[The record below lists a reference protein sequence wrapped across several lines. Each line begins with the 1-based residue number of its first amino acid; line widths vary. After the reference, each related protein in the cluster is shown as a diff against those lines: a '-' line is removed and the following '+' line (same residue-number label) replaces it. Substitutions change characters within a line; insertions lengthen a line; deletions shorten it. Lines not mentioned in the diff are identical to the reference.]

1 MLIIRSLKM
10 LVLSR
15 HKEESIMV
23 GDNVEI
29 KVISI
34 RRNEIQL
41 GIVAPKNVPVY
52 RKEVYERICDEK
64 DKNIAGYPYFYTRES
79 SAVAVST

>member
-1 MLIIRSLKM
+1 M

-15 HKEESIMV
+15 HREESVMV

-29 KVISI
+29 MIVSI

-41 GIVAPKNVPVY
+41 GIIAPKSVPVY
-52 RKEVYERICDEK
+52 RKEVYERISEEK
-64 DKNIAGYPYFYTRES
+64 GNSSIGYPYFYARRGN
-79 SAVAVST
+79 AAIANR

>member
-1 MLIIRSLKM
+1 M

-15 HKEESIMV
+15 HKEQSIMV

-29 KVISI
+29 KVLSI

-41 GIVAPKNVPVY
+41 GITAPKHVPVF
-52 RKEVYERICDEK
+52 RREVYERISEERER
-64 DKNIAGYPYFYTRES
+64 NSVGYPYFCARQGN
-79 SAVAVST
+79 AVPVNT